1 MSLSKCPLCGSEHTG
16 IVDIISKDK
25 LRKVYLKEYQ
35 TDIDADVH
43 TDMILNQCNSCDLK
57 YFTPSC
63 TGSQNFYSDLQ
74 KFDWYYKDEKL
85 EYDYVTQFIKPK
97 DSVLEVGCG
106 KGAFSAK
113 LKTKK
118 YVGLE
123 FSQTACEMG
132 RQAGRDI
139 YAESIEDHAIVEAG
153 KYDVVCS
160 FQVLEHTS
168 NPKSFIESC
177 VKCLKPGGTLIL
189 TVPSEDSFLQ
199 HIQDFALNMPPHH
212 VTKWTDKCLIN
223 IQNLFD
229 VKHVLNYHEPL
240 NSFHIPWYY
249 TSMVVH
255 QLNKTLGIR
264 HSLIKS
270 PRHWFS
276 HWVAKLMFKVFGE
289 DLPSAYQGHG
299 HTVIAVY
306 KKSASGHP
314 K

>member
-1 MSLSKCPLCGSEHTG
+1 MSSNCPLCGSDHTES
-16 IVDIISKDK
+16 IDYISKDR
-25 LRKVYLKEYQ
+25 LRDVYLREYQ
-35 TDIDADVH
+35 TDIGEDVPC
-43 TDMILNQCNSCDLK
+43 DMELRHCKSCDLK
-57 YFTPSC
+57 YFDPC
-63 TGSQNFYSDLQ
+63 FTGGQNFYSDLQ

-106 KGAFSAK
+106 KGAFSSK

-123 FSQTACEMG
+123 FSETACEMG
-132 RQAGRDI
+132 RLAGRDI
-139 YAESIEDHAIVEAG
+139 FAESIEDHALTEDG

-168 NPKSFIESC
+168 NPKSFIDSC

-223 IQNLFD
+223 LENLFD
-229 VKHVLNYHEPL
+229 IKHAHIYHEPV
-240 NSFHIPWYY
+240 NPFHIPWFF
-249 TSMVVH
+249 TSMSVH
-255 QLNKTLGIR
+255 QLNKTLGID
-264 HSLIKS
+264 HSLIKH

-306 KKSASGHP
+306 KKSASGRP